1 MFAPGLTGPGDGRRC
16 CGLVSRLGSIEK
28 TCLCRVLCLVPCP
41 NRVQTVSICRLPY
54 IPVHRILSFSKKLFN
69 RILSNRFISD
79 CCFLLPFSPSAHYPP
94 LSFQC
99 IPSVHNNR
107 KASHVGLS
115 GPLILCV
122 DIHHSYP
129 TSSCHQGA
137 LLPLGTSPK
146 PSAELSGSAP
156 ARRSRCQPGDAEG
169 RRSSWINC

>member
-1 MFAPGLTGPGDGRRC
+1 VFAPGLTGPGDGRRC

-107 KASHVGLS
+107 KASHVGLC
-115 GPLILCV
+115 GPLISVPAHWVKTMILQTLVSTFHFFNHC
-122 DIHHSYP
+122 DAW
-129 TSSCHQGA
+129 C
-137 LLPLGTSPK
+137 K
-146 PSAELSGSAP
+146 P
-156 ARRSRCQPGDAEG
+156 
-169 RRSSWINC
+169 N